1 MTNANWGLLLPRP
14 APAER
19 TATTRA
25 MLPQGA
31 QWIRRRD
38 GSVALAP
45 IDLRLARAALAR
57 APRGD

>member
-1 MTNANWGLLLPRP
+1 MTTPNWGLLLPRP
-14 APAER
+14 NATEK
-19 TATTRA
+19 TASTRGL
-25 MLPQGA
+25 LPRGA

-38 GSVALAP
+38 GSVSLAP